1 MNLEELI
8 YKRLSEA
15 KNLTKCLT
23 RYAGQPAIFT
33 PEAPGDREAGW
44 GRATQYPRAVFN
56 FDMQADGERKSAGTL
71 SVALICRNDSEAV
84 PELIEPAVKKALKDV
99 LLKDDNGTLYAFA
112 WARTEGF
119 SMTEEKNELLIGS
132 EIRFDI
138 MEYPQQETTDP
149 DPIMAMARY
158 IKDLYPDSIVVG
170 IDKMADET
178 EASKEAPVF
187 YCRLTEIEKL
197 EETNTVVWM
206 NGKIAISL
214 LCPDGATRLKMA
226 AAVLNSLSL
235 DGEVTMLDDSPMFM
249 ERLTANL
256 KSDYLKDGQI
266 FVTGRYGLLRY
277 KTVGYP
283 LRHPNINY

>member
-1 MNLEELI
+1 MSLEELI
-8 YKRLSEA
+8 CKRLSEA

-71 SVALICRNDSEAV
+71 SVAVICRNDSEAV

-149 DPIMAMARY
+149 DPIMAIARY

-277 KTVGYP
+277 KAVGYP

>member
-1 MNLEELI
+1 MTLEDLI

-15 KNLTKCLT
+15 ESLTKYLT
-23 RYAGQPAIFT
+23 RYAGQPAICT

-71 SVALICRNDSEAV
+71 SVTLICRNDSEAV

-158 IKDLYPDSIVVG
+158 IKNLYPDSIVVG

-197 EETNTVVWM
+197 EETNTAVWM

-235 DGEVTMLDDSPMFM
+235 DGEVTMLDDSPMYM

-277 KTVGYP
+277 KAVGYP

>member
-1 MNLEELI
+1 MTLEDLI

-15 KNLTKCLT
+15 ESLTKYLT
-23 RYAGQPAIFT
+23 LYAGQPAIFT

-71 SVALICRNDSEAV
+71 SVTLICRNDSEAV

-99 LLKDDNGTLYAFA
+99 LLKDDNGTMYAFA

-158 IKDLYPDSIVVG
+158 IKNLYPDSIVVG

-197 EETNTVVWM
+197 EETNTAVWM

-235 DGEVTMLDDSPMFM
+235 DGEVTMLDDSPMYM

-277 KTVGYP
+277 KAVGYP

>member
-8 YKRLSEA
+8 CKRLSEA

-71 SVALICRNDSEAV
+71 SVAIICRNDSEAV

-226 AAVLNSLSL
+226 ADVLNSLSL

-277 KTVGYP
+277 KAVGYP

>member
-8 YKRLSEA
+8 CKRLSEA

-71 SVALICRNDSEAV
+71 SVAVICRNDSEAV

-277 KTVGYP
+277 KAVGYP

>member
-1 MNLEELI
+1 MTLEELI

-15 KNLTKCLT
+15 KNLTKYLT
-23 RYAGQPAIFT
+23 RYAGRPAIFT
-33 PEAPGDREAGW
+33 PEAPGDRESGW

-277 KTVGYP
+277 KAVGYP

>member
-1 MNLEELI
+1 MTIEDLI

-15 KNLTKCLT
+15 ESLTKYLA

-71 SVALICRNDSEAV
+71 SVTLICRNDSEAV

-119 SMTEEKNELLIGS
+119 SMAEEKNELLIGS
-132 EIRFDI
+132 DVRFDI
-138 MEYPQQETTDP
+138 MEYPLQETTDP

-158 IKDLYPDSIVVG
+158 IKNLYPDSIVVG

-277 KTVGYP
+277 KAVGYP

>member
-8 YKRLSEA
+8 CKRLSEA

-71 SVALICRNDSEAV
+71 SVAIICRNDSEAV

-138 MEYPQQETTDP
+138 MEYHQQETTDP

-170 IDKMADET
+170 IDKMTDET

-214 LCPDGATRLKMA
+214 LCPDWATRLKMA

-277 KTVGYP
+277 KAVGYP

>member
-1 MNLEELI
+1 MTLEELI

-15 KNLTKCLT
+15 ESLTKHLAK
-23 RYAGQPAIFT
+23 YSGQPAVFT
-33 PEAPGDREAGW
+33 PEAPGDRETGW

-71 SVALICRNDSEAV
+71 SVTLICRNDSKAV

-138 MEYPQQETTDP
+138 MEYPLQETTDP

-158 IKDLYPDSIVVG
+158 IKNLYPDSIVVG
-170 IDKMADET
+170 VDRMADET

-197 EETNTVVWM
+197 EETNNCVWT

-214 LCPDGATRLKMA
+214 LCPDSSTRLKMA
-226 AAVLNSLSL
+226 AAVFNSLSL

-277 KTVGYP
+277 KAVGYP

>member
-23 RYAGQPAIFT
+23 RYAGQPAIFP

-71 SVALICRNDSEAV
+71 SVAIICRNDSEAV

-158 IKDLYPDSIVVG
+158 IKNLYPGSIVVG
-170 IDKMADET
+170 VDHMADET

-277 KTVGYP
+277 KAVGYP

>member
-8 YKRLSEA
+8 CKRLSEA

-71 SVALICRNDSEAV
+71 SVAIICRNDSEAV

-226 AAVLNSLSL
+226 AAVINSLSL

-277 KTVGYP
+277 KAVGYP

>member
-15 KNLTKCLT
+15 KNLTKYLT
-23 RYAGQPAIFT
+23 RYAGQLAIFT
-33 PEAPGDREAGW
+33 PEAPGDRESGW

-71 SVALICRNDSEAV
+71 SVTLICRNDSEAV

-138 MEYPQQETTDP
+138 MEYTQQETTDP

-206 NGKIAISL
+206 NGKIAVSL

-256 KSDYLKDGQI
+256 KSDYLKDGQF

-277 KTVGYP
+277 KAVGYP

>member
-8 YKRLSEA
+8 CKRLSEA

-23 RYAGQPAIFT
+23 WYAGQPAIFT

-71 SVALICRNDSEAV
+71 SVAVICRNDSEAV

-149 DPIMAMARY
+149 DPIMAIARY

-277 KTVGYP
+277 KAVGYP

>member
-56 FDMQADGERKSAGTL
+56 FDMQADGERKSAGAL
-71 SVALICRNDSEAV
+71 SVAIICRNDSEAV

-277 KTVGYP
+277 KAVGYP

>member
-1 MNLEELI
+1 MTIEDLI

-15 KNLTKCLT
+15 ESLTKYLA

-71 SVALICRNDSEAV
+71 SVTLICRNDSEAV

-149 DPIMAMARY
+149 DPVMAMSRY
-158 IKDLYPDSIVVG
+158 IKELYPDSIVVG

-214 LCPDGATRLKMA
+214 LCPDGTTRLKMA

-266 FVTGRYGLLRY
+266 FATGRYGLLRH
-277 KTVGYP
+277 KAVGYP

>member
-15 KNLTKCLT
+15 KNLTKYLT

-33 PEAPGDREAGW
+33 PEAPGDRESGW

-56 FDMQADGERKSAGTL
+56 FDTQADGERKSAGTL

-249 ERLTANL
+249 ERPTANL

-277 KTVGYP
+277 KAVGYP

>member
-1 MNLEELI
+1 MTLEELI

-15 KNLTKCLT
+15 ENLTKHLAK
-23 RYAGQPAIFT
+23 YSGQPAVFT
-33 PEAPGDREAGW
+33 PEAPGDRETGW

-71 SVALICRNDSEAV
+71 SVTLICRNDSEAV

-277 KTVGYP
+277 KAVGYP

>member
-33 PEAPGDREAGW
+33 PEAPGDRESGW

-71 SVALICRNDSEAV
+71 SVTLICRNDSEAV

-138 MEYPQQETTDP
+138 MEYPLQETTDP

-197 EETNTVVWM
+197 EETNTAVWM

-235 DGEVTMLDDSPMFM
+235 DGEVTMLDDSPMSM

-277 KTVGYP
+277 KAVGYP

>member
-1 MNLEELI
+1 MTLEELI

-15 KNLTKCLT
+15 KNLTKYLT
-23 RYAGQPAIFT
+23 RYAGRPAIFT
-33 PEAPGDREAGW
+33 PEAPGDRETGW

-71 SVALICRNDSEAV
+71 SVTLICRNDSEAV

-206 NGKIAISL
+206 NGKIAVSL

-277 KTVGYP
+277 KAVGYP

>member
-1 MNLEELI
+1 MTLEDLI

-15 KNLTKCLT
+15 ESLTKYLT

-71 SVALICRNDSEAV
+71 SVTLICRNDSEAV

-158 IKDLYPDSIVVG
+158 IKNLYPDSIVVG

-197 EETNTVVWM
+197 EETNTAVWT

-235 DGEVTMLDDSPMFM
+235 DGEVTMLDDSPMYM

-277 KTVGYP
+277 KAVGYP

>member
-1 MNLEELI
+1 MTLEDLI
-8 YKRLSEA
+8 YKRLAEA
-15 KNLTKCLT
+15 EGLTKYLT
-23 RYAGQPAIFT
+23 RYAEQPAIFT

-44 GRATQYPRAVFN
+44 GRTTQYPRAVFN

-71 SVALICRNDSEAV
+71 SVTLICRNDSEAV

-158 IKDLYPDSIVVG
+158 IKELYPDSIVVG
-170 IDKMADET
+170 IDKIADET

-277 KTVGYP
+277 KAVGYP

>member
-1 MNLEELI
+1 MTIEDLI

-15 KNLTKCLT
+15 ESLTKYLA

-71 SVALICRNDSEAV
+71 SVTLICRNDSEAV

-249 ERLTANL
+249 KRLTANL

-277 KTVGYP
+277 KAVGYP

>member
-15 KNLTKCLT
+15 KNLTKYLT

-33 PEAPGDREAGW
+33 PEAPGDRESGW

-249 ERLTANL
+249 EGLTANL

-277 KTVGYP
+277 KAVGYP

>member
-8 YKRLSEA
+8 CKRLSEA

-71 SVALICRNDSEAV
+71 SVAIICRNDSEAV
-84 PELIEPAVKKALKDV
+84 PELIEPAVKKALKDI

-235 DGEVTMLDDSPMFM
+235 DGEVTMLDDSPMFI

-277 KTVGYP
+277 KAVGYP

>member
-1 MNLEELI
+1 MTIEDLI

-15 KNLTKCLT
+15 ESLTKYLA
-23 RYAGQPAIFT
+23 RYARQPAIFT

-71 SVALICRNDSEAV
+71 SVTLICRNDSEAV
-84 PELIEPAVKKALKDV
+84 PELIEPAVKRALKDV

-149 DPIMAMARY
+149 DPVMAMSRY
-158 IKDLYPDSIVVG
+158 IKELYPDSIVVG

-197 EETNTVVWM
+197 EEANTVVWM

-214 LCPDGATRLKMA
+214 LCPDGTTRLKMA

-249 ERLTANL
+249 KRLTANL

-266 FVTGRYGLLRY
+266 FATGRYGLLRY
-277 KTVGYP
+277 KAVGYP

>member
-15 KNLTKCLT
+15 KNLTKYLT

-33 PEAPGDREAGW
+33 PEAPGDRESGW
-44 GRATQYPRAVFN
+44 GRATQYPRTVFN

-71 SVALICRNDSEAV
+71 SVTLICRNDSEAV

-119 SMTEEKNELLIGS
+119 SMAEEKNELLIGS
-132 EIRFDI
+132 DVRFDI
-138 MEYPQQETTDP
+138 MEYPLQETTDP

-158 IKDLYPDSIVVG
+158 IKNLYPDSIVVG
-170 IDKMADET
+170 VDKMADET

-197 EETNTVVWM
+197 EETNNCVWT

-214 LCPDGATRLKMA
+214 LCPDSSTRLKMA
-226 AAVLNSLSL
+226 AAVFNSLSL

-277 KTVGYP
+277 KAVGYP

>member
-8 YKRLSEA
+8 CKRLSEA

-71 SVALICRNDSEAV
+71 SVAIICRNDSEAV

-99 LLKDDNGTLYAFA
+99 MLKDDNGTLYAFA

-170 IDKMADET
+170 IDKMTDET

-277 KTVGYP
+277 KAVGYP

>member
-1 MNLEELI
+1 MLF
-8 YKRLSEA
+8 RS
-15 KNLTKCLT
+15 
-23 RYAGQPAIFT
+23 
-33 PEAPGDREAGW
+33 
-44 GRATQYPRAVFN
+44 
-56 FDMQADGERKSAGTL
+56 GERKSAGTL

-277 KTVGYP
+277 KAVGYP

>member
-1 MNLEELI
+1 MTIEDLI
-8 YKRLSEA
+8 YKRLSEDES
-15 KNLTKCLT
+15 LTKYLA

-71 SVALICRNDSEAV
+71 SVTLICRNDSEAV

-149 DPIMAMARY
+149 DPVMAMSRY
-158 IKDLYPDSIVVG
+158 IKELYPDSIVVG

-214 LCPDGATRLKMA
+214 LCPDGTTRLKMA

-266 FVTGRYGLLRY
+266 FATGRYGLLRY
-277 KTVGYP
+277 KAVGYP

>member
-15 KNLTKCLT
+15 KNLTKYLT
-23 RYAGQPAIFT
+23 QYAGQPAIFT
-33 PEAPGDREAGW
+33 PEAPGDRESGW

-71 SVALICRNDSEAV
+71 SVAIICRNDSEAV

-119 SMTEEKNELLIGS
+119 SMAEEKNELLIGS
-132 EIRFDI
+132 DVRFDI
-138 MEYPQQETTDP
+138 MEYPLQETTDP

-277 KTVGYP
+277 KAVGYP

>member
-15 KNLTKCLT
+15 KNLTKYLT
-23 RYAGQPAIFT
+23 RYAGRPAIFT
-33 PEAPGDREAGW
+33 PEAPGDRESGW

-138 MEYPQQETTDP
+138 TENPQQETTDP

-277 KTVGYP
+277 KAVGYP

>member
-1 MNLEELI
+1 MTLEELI

-15 KNLTKCLT
+15 KNLTKYLT
-23 RYAGQPAIFT
+23 RYAGRPAIFT
-33 PEAPGDREAGW
+33 PEAPGDRETGW

-71 SVALICRNDSEAV
+71 SVTLICRNDSEAV

-277 KTVGYP
+277 KAVGYP

>member
-8 YKRLSEA
+8 CKRLSEA

-71 SVALICRNDSEAV
+71 SVAVICRNDSEAV

-149 DPIMAMARY
+149 DPIMAIARY

-277 KTVGYP
+277 KEVGYP

>member
-71 SVALICRNDSEAV
+71 SVAIICRNDSEAV

-214 LCPDGATRLKMA
+214 LCPDGSTRLKMA

-277 KTVGYP
+277 KAVGYP

>member
-8 YKRLSEA
+8 CKRLSEA

-71 SVALICRNDSEAV
+71 SVAIICRNDSEAV

-158 IKDLYPDSIVVG
+158 IKNLYPDSIVVG
-170 IDKMADET
+170 VDRMADET

-197 EETNTVVWM
+197 EETNNCVWT

-214 LCPDGATRLKMA
+214 LCSDSSTRLKMA
-226 AAVLNSLSL
+226 AAVFNSLSL
-235 DGEVTMLDDSPMFM
+235 DGEVTMLDDSTMFM

-277 KTVGYP
+277 KAVGYP

>member
-1 MNLEELI
+1 MTIEDLI

-15 KNLTKCLT
+15 ESLTKYLT
-23 RYAGQPAIFT
+23 LYAGQPAIFT

-71 SVALICRNDSEAV
+71 SVTLICRNDSEAV

-99 LLKDDNGTLYAFA
+99 LLKDDNGTMYAFA

-158 IKDLYPDSIVVG
+158 IKNLYPDSIVVG

-197 EETNTVVWM
+197 EETNTAVWM

-235 DGEVTMLDDSPMFM
+235 DGEVTMLDDSPMYM

-277 KTVGYP
+277 KAVGYP

>member
-1 MNLEELI
+1 MTIEDLI

-15 KNLTKCLT
+15 ESLTKYLA

-71 SVALICRNDSEAV
+71 SVTLICRNDSEAV

-149 DPIMAMARY
+149 DPVMAMSRY
-158 IKDLYPDSIVVG
+158 IKELYPDSIVVG

-214 LCPDGATRLKMA
+214 LCPDGTTRLKMA

-266 FVTGRYGLLRY
+266 FATGRYGLLRY
-277 KTVGYP
+277 KAVGYP